1 MTGHDRFLDA
11 RPRRAAGLHLT
22 RGPSG
27 VVLTDAGGGELCRMN
42 ETAAAVWE
50 LCDGETTVAEMV
62 DAVCLACAVE
72 RADAQRD
79 LRRLV
84 TALGVE
90 GFVEWCAGTAPAESA
105 AS

>member
-1 MTGHDRFLDA
+1 MSGRDRFLDA
-11 RPRRAAGLHLT
+11 RPRRAAGLHVA
-22 RGPSG
+22 RRPDGF
-27 VVLTDAGGGELCRMN
+27 VLTDAGGGELCRMN

-62 DAVCLACAVE
+62 DAVCQACAVE

-79 LRRLV
+79 LRRVV
-84 TALGVE
+84 TALGAE
-90 GFVEWCAGTAPAESA
+90 GFVEWRPGPAPAESA